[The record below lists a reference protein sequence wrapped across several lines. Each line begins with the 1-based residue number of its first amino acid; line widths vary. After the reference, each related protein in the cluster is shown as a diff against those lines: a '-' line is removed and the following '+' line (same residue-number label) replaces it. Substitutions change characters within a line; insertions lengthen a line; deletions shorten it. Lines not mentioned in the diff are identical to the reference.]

1 MATPFLDYCLMPPVS
16 LRPASASDARAIAYI
31 YNYEVEHTTATF
43 DLVPRSIEAQEE
55 WLAARSGAF
64 SALVAEEAEAGV
76 IGFAALSTY
85 RDRAGY
91 RTTVEDSVYVHREH
105 HRRGVGKML
114 LGALL
119 EVARDSGFHTV
130 IARIDSHSTGSLTL
144 HRALGFE
151 EVGIERE
158 IGRKFGRWLDS
169 VIMQKMLAD

>member
-1 MATPFLDYCLMPPVS
+1 MSAMS
-16 LRPASASDARAIAYI
+16 LRAAQVSDAEGIAVI
-31 YNYEVEHTTATF
+31 YNYEVETSTATF
-43 DLVPRSIEAQEE
+43 DLVPRSIEAQRE
-55 WLAARSGAF
+55 WITARSGAF
-64 SALVAEEAEAGV
+64 SALVADDSAAGV

-91 RTTVEDSVYVHREH
+91 RTTVENSVYVHRDH
-105 HRRGVGKML
+105 QRRGVGGLL

-130 IARIDSHSTGSLTL
+130 IARIDSQSSGSLAL
-144 HRALGFE
+144 HESLGFVT
-151 EVGIERE
+151 VGVERQ

>member
-1 MATPFLDYCLMPPVS
+1 MSAAS
-16 LRPASASDARAIAYI
+16 LRAAQVSDAEAIAII
-31 YNYEVEHTTATF
+31 YNYEVETSTATF
-43 DLVPRSIEAQEE
+43 DLVPRSIEAQRE
-55 WLAARSGAF
+55 WITARSGAF
-64 SALVAEEAEAGV
+64 SALVADDSAAGV

-91 RTTVEDSVYVHREH
+91 RTTVENSVYVHRDH
-105 HRRGVGKML
+105 QRRGVGRLL

-130 IARIDSHSTGSLTL
+130 IARIDSQSSGSLAL
-144 HRALGFE
+144 HESLGFVV
-151 EVGIERE
+151 VGVERQ

>member
-1 MATPFLDYCLMPPVS
+1 MSAVS
-16 LRPASASDARAIAYI
+16 LRAAQVSDAEAIAVI
-31 YNYEVEHTTATF
+31 YNYEVETSTATF
-43 DLVPRSIEAQEE
+43 DLVPRSIDAQRE
-55 WLAARSGAF
+55 WITARSGAF
-64 SALVAEEAEAGV
+64 SALVADDSAAGV

-91 RTTVEDSVYVHREH
+91 RTTVENSVYVHRDH
-105 HRRGVGKML
+105 QRRGVGRLL

-130 IARIDSHSTGSLTL
+130 IARIDSQSSGSLAL
-144 HRALGFE
+144 HESLGFVV
-151 EVGIERE
+151 VGVERQ

>member
-1 MATPFLDYCLMPPVS
+1 
-16 LRPASASDARAIAYI
+16 
-31 YNYEVEHTTATF
+31 
-43 DLVPRSIEAQEE
+43 
-55 WLAARSGAF
+55 
-64 SALVAEEAEAGV
+64 
-76 IGFAALSTY
+76 
-85 RDRAGY
+85 
-91 RTTVEDSVYVHREH
+91 
-105 HRRGVGKML
+105 ML

>member
-1 MATPFLDYCLMPPVS
+1 MSAVS
-16 LRPASASDARAIAYI
+16 LRVAQERDAEAIADI
-31 YNYEVEHTTATF
+31 YNHEVENSTATF
-43 DLVPRSIEAQEE
+43 DLVPRSIEVQRD
-55 WLAARSGAF
+55 WIVARSGAF
-64 SALVAEEAEAGV
+64 SALVADDAAAGV

-91 RTTVEDSVYVHREH
+91 RTTVENSVYVHRNH
-105 HRRGVGKML
+105 QRRGVGRLM

-130 IARIDSHSTGSLTL
+130 IARIDSQSSGSLAL
-144 HRALGFE
+144 HESLGFVV
-151 EVGIERE
+151 VGVERQ